1 MNLKQAMVEAEH
13 SAQARAALNYAAKTG
28 LLNFYDTST
37 QTVFGRITGN
47 TVITADLKWSYSWEE
62 VRFTESTRSVAAK
75 TAGLNNTQAGV
86 AYNWTELAN
95 TASMWAPLGSPANV
109 PPGFK
114 LKPIATN
121 TPVILCP
128 VRDTTGKAWWVF
140 QLTNAIDGECP

>member
-1 MNLKQAMVEAEH
+1 MNLKQTMAEAQRTSLAANAAGKA
-13 SAQARAALNYAAKTG
+13 SAFGFHAAYDPAVVSVFAR
-28 LLNFYDTST
+28 
-37 QTVFGRITGN
+37 VTGN
-47 TVITADLKWSYSWEE
+47 TVITADLKWSYNWEE

-75 TAGLNNTQAGV
+75 TNGLNNTQAGV

-95 TASMWAPLGSPANV
+95 TATMWAPLGNPANV
-109 PPGFK
+109 PAGFK

-121 TPVILCP
+121 TPVILYP